1 VKRKSGCLRG
11 ILAIFVLLVF
21 ILGLDYAGNVLDRR
35 RFPWGYEKTGTP
47 TLAGT
52 WVGPLTSGSGKRL
65 GMLIEMRLAPLDHNR
80 RRRGRAFR
88 TQRSSWLIGRVLTCT
103 GPGRPNEYEMDGKPD
118 GDNRNAS
125 RFRLSMH
132 PKNDTLITDGLA
144 PSHVQGR
151 WGGKDS
157 IDLLVSLHLRRGQSS
172 ISGSDD
178 PDTGRD
184 QPVTL
189 NRGTEAEFTTLCG
202 RLSTDR

>member
-1 VKRKSGCLRG
+1 MKRKSGCLRG
-11 ILAIFVLLVF
+11 ILGIGALLLFV
-21 ILGLDYAGNVLDRR
+21 IGLDFAGDVLDRR
-35 RFPWGYEKTGTP
+35 RFPWGYEKPGTP

-65 GMLIEMRLAPLDHNR
+65 GMLIDLRLAPLDYNR
-80 RRRGRAFR
+80 RRGGPVIR
-88 TQRSSWLIGRVLTCT
+88 TQRSTWLIGRVLTCF
-103 GPGRPNEYEMDGKPD
+103 GPGRPNEYELDGSPD

-144 PSHVQGR
+144 PSHMQGR

-157 IDLLVSLHLRRGQSS
+157 IDLLVSLHVREGKSAITS
-172 ISGSDD
+172 SDD

-184 QPVTL
+184 QRVTL
-189 NRGTEAEFTTLCG
+189 NRGTEADFAALCR
-202 RLSTDR
+202 RLAR